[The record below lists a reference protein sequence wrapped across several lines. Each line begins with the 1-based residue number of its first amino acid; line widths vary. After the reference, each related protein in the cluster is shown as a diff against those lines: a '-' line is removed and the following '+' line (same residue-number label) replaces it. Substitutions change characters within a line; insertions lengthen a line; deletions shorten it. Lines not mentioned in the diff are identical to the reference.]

1 MERPRDIKEGGAS
14 PGKVPRQAY
23 GEGPGR
29 KRSGPPSMNRYI
41 RAGRSC
47 DSGRAR
53 LSCFVYAAPLFHTR
67 SPSVTVWCPG
77 LCVCV
82 NWRCVVLVFVC
93 ERPSRPH
100 DAS

>member
-53 LSCFVYAAPLFHTR
+53 LSCFVSRGASLSHPLPFGDGV
-67 SPSVTVWCPG
+67 PVCVTVSIG
-77 LCVCV
+77 G
-82 NWRCVVLVFVC
+82 VLF
-93 ERPSRPH
+93 
-100 DAS
+100 

>member
-67 SPSVTVWCPG
+67 SPSVTV
-77 LCVCV
+77 
-82 NWRCVVLVFVC
+82 
-93 ERPSRPH
+93 SR
-100 DAS
+100 SV

>member
-1 MERPRDIKEGGAS
+1 MGGGAAMERPRDIKEGGAS

-29 KRSGPPSMNRYI
+29 KRSGPPSMNLMLRYI

-53 LSCFVYAAPLFHTR
+53 LSTRRLSFTPAPLR
-67 SPSVTVWCPG
+67 
-77 LCVCV
+77 
-82 NWRCVVLVFVC
+82 
-93 ERPSRPH
+93 
-100 DAS
+100 

>member
-29 KRSGPPSMNRYI
+29 KRSGPPPLYEFGVFPAYMNRYI

-53 LSCFVYAAPLFHTR
+53 LSTRRLSFTPAPLR
-67 SPSVTVWCPG
+67 
-77 LCVCV
+77 
-82 NWRCVVLVFVC
+82 
-93 ERPSRPH
+93 
-100 DAS
+100 